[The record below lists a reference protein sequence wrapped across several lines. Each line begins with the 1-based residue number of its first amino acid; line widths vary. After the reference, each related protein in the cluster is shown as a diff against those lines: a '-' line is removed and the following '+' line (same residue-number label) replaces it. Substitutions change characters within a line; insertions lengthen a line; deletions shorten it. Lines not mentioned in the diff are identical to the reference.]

1 MTARPGV
8 GDPGADRLGELVRE
22 GAVAALDAHLA
33 RALAELVPGSPAPVV
48 LAAALVSGAAR
59 EGHSC
64 VTLAALAAAGER
76 AAGGLAPGPEPP
88 ALAAL
93 LEASPLVS
101 DGTRATP
108 LVLDRGRVYLHRHW
122 EDERALAAA
131 LLQRASAAPP
141 PIDAATAR
149 ASLQRLFGPPPLAAP
164 DGQRVAAVLAALRL
178 LTVITGGP
186 GTGKTSTVVRVVALL
201 IEQALA
207 RGRPPPRVAL
217 LAPTGK
223 AAARLAEAVRAAKRV
238 LPVEAAVCAAIPDT
252 AATLHRALG
261 LGGASSRPRAATL
274 AADLVVVDEASMVDL
289 GLMRRLVAAVLPAAR
304 LILLGD
310 RHQLAS
316 IEAGAVLADV
326 SGPPSRPP
334 YSERLARAA
343 VAAFGEPLPGSG
355 DGPGGLADSLVELTA
370 SHRFTEQGGIGR
382 LAAAI
387 LAGDGDAAV
396 AACDDAAVRLE
407 PAIEAGPGAAFARR
421 IAEGYAP
428 YLGASDPAG
437 ALAALGRFRVLAAH
451 RRGPA
456 GIAGLVARI
465 ERELGAP
472 RRPGSG
478 GGAYHR
484 RPVLVTENDPGLA
497 VWNGDVG
504 VTWAPQ
510 PDQPARVWLA
520 GADGEPRALSPSRL
534 PAHETAFA
542 MSVHRSQGSELDAVV
557 VVLPEPGSPLLTRE
571 LAYTA
576 VTRARSRVTLF
587 GGEASLRAAVARR
600 VERATGLAELL
611 WG

>member
-1 MTARPGV
+1 VTVRSGAGHPGV
-8 GDPGADRLGELVRE
+8 DRLDELVRE

-33 RALAELVPGSPAPVV
+33 RALAELVPDTPEPVL
-48 LAAALVSGAAR
+48 LAAALVSAAAR

-64 VTLAALAAAGER
+64 VSLAALAAARAR
-76 AAGGLAPGPEPP
+76 AAGDLAPGPEPP

-93 LEASPLVS
+93 LEASALVS

-122 EDERALAAA
+122 ADERALAAA
-131 LLQRASAAPP
+131 LRQRASASPP
-141 PIDAATAR
+141 PLAAAPAR
-149 ASLQRLFGPPPLAAP
+149 NSLQRLFGPPPRGGP
-164 DGQRVAAVLAALRL
+164 DGQRVAAVLAALRP

-186 GTGKTSTVVRVVALL
+186 GTGKTSTVVRVIALL
-201 IEQALA
+201 IEQSFAQGL
-207 RGRPPPRVAL
+207 PPPRVAL

-223 AAARLAEAVRAAKRV
+223 AAARLAEAVRVARRV
-238 LPVEAAVCAAIPDT
+238 LPVAEAVRAAIPDS

-261 LGGASSRPRAATL
+261 LGGASSRPRAAPL
-274 AADLVVVDEASMVDL
+274 AADVVVVDEASMVDL
-289 GLMRRLVAAVLPAAR
+289 SLMRRLVAAVLPAAR

-316 IEAGAVLADV
+316 VEAGAVLADL

-343 VAAFGEPLPGSG
+343 LATFGEALPGSG

-370 SHRFTEQGGIGR
+370 SHRFAEHGGIGR

-396 AACDDAAVRLE
+396 AACEDAAVTLA
-407 PAIEAGPGAAFARR
+407 PAAAAGPGPGFARC
-421 IAEGYAP
+421 IVEGFTP
-428 YLGASDPAG
+428 YLGAPDPAE

-456 GIAGLVARI
+456 GVAGLVARI
-465 ERELGAP
+465 EGDLGVT
-472 RRPGSG
+472 RRSRPGG
-478 GGAYHR
+478 DDYHR

-497 VWNGDVG
+497 LWNGDVG

-520 GADGEPRALSPSRL
+520 GAAGAPRALSPSRL
-534 PAHETAFA
+534 PAHEPAFA

-571 LAYTA
+571 LVYTA

-600 VERATGLAELL
+600 IARATGLAELL